1 MYPQNNMDL
10 TSQTR
15 TKLMAT
21 TKFVDQMQELES
33 HLHDEILVA
42 QAIYESW
49 ANKRRRPCPQYS
61 VGDRVWLNTRSI
73 QTARPA
79 AKLDDRIL

>member
-1 MYPQNNMDL
+1 MYPPNNKDL

-15 TKLMAT
+15 TKLMAA
-21 TKFVDQMQELES
+21 TKLVDQMQELES
-33 HLHDEILVA
+33 HLHDEMLVA

-49 ANKRRRPCPQYS
+49 ANKRRIPYPQYS
-61 VGDRVWLNTRSI
+61 AGDLNTRSI
-73 QTARPA
+73 QTTRPA